1 MGSSRSLL
9 LLLVHVFLLTIPV
22 RSQRTKT
29 EFIFRGG
36 EVTGVAQKC
45 KCSFLQHMYRLCD
58 KPYKLQRRRLWVHLY
73 AISDPGQYMGLLN
86 NITDATQISSYV
98 SARSLSSRPREANGL
113 DAKRGGLML
122 NKKSVFGFVQKMPTK
137 KIQAMVDVSITNE
150 NPRNHVFAVDFDTVQ
165 GFEDSY
171 HRMGNHV
178 GVNFNS
184 LQSDFEG
191 PVLFYKREQK
201 EELLLQT
208 GEPVKADIL
217 YDGNTKLLNITVYLA
232 EMTPSPVRPMISRP
246 VPKLSRIIEEEMYV
260 VITAATGNGERS
272 SAHYIM
278 GWSFSSGG
286 EHPVAAKLNLSDL
299 PHPPTNT
306 SEKSAYSSKEIGL
319 IVAISAVTLIFI
331 ALLVYFFIYKKRG
344 ETLEDWEVNH
354 PHRMRYKEL
363 HSATDGF
370 SEERIIG
377 SGGFGTVFRG
387 SLSSSL
393 SDRIAVKKI
402 TEGSEQGI
410 REFVAEI
417 EGLGRL
423 SHKCW
428 ES

>member
-1 MGSSRSLL
+1 
-9 LLLVHVFLLTIPV
+9 
-22 RSQRTKT
+22 
-29 EFIFRGG
+29 
-36 EVTGVAQKC
+36 
-45 KCSFLQHMYRLCD
+45 
-58 KPYKLQRRRLWVHLY
+58 
-73 AISDPGQYMGLLN
+73 
-86 NITDATQISSYV
+86 
-98 SARSLSSRPREANGL
+98 
-113 DAKRGGLML
+113 
-122 NKKSVFGFVQKMPTK
+122 
-137 KIQAMVDVSITNE
+137 
-150 NPRNHVFAVDFDTVQ
+150 
-165 GFEDSY
+165 
-171 HRMGNHV
+171 MGNHV

-191 PVLFYKREQK
+191 HVLFYKREQK

-246 VPKLSRIIEEEMYV
+246 VPKLSKIIEEEMYV
-260 VITAATGNGERS
+260 GFTAATGNGERS

-299 PHPPTNT
+299 LHPPTNT

-331 ALLVYFFIYKKRG
+331 VLLVYFFIYKKRG

-377 SGGFGTVFRG
+377 YGGFGTVFRG
-387 SLSSSL
+387 SLSTSL

-417 EGLGRL
+417 ESLGRL

>member
-29 EFIFRGG
+29 DVRSFNTCIVFAINPTSSKEGG
-36 EVTGVAQKC
+36 YGFTFTLSTIPDNRE
-45 KCSFLQHMYRLCD
+45 
-58 KPYKLQRRRLWVHLY
+58 KL
-73 AISDPGQYMGLLN
+73 MGLMQN
-86 NITDATQISSYV
+86 
-98 SARSLSSRPREANGL
+98 
-113 DAKRGGLML
+113 
-122 NKKSVFGFVQKMPTK
+122 
-137 KIQAMVDVSITNE
+137 DVSITNE

-165 GFEDSY
+165 GFEDGY

-217 YDGNTKLLNITVYLA
+217 YDGNTKLMNITVYLA

-260 VITAATGNGERS
+260 GFTAATGNGERS

-286 EHPVAAKLNLSDL
+286 EHPVAAKFNLSDL

-306 SEKSAYSSKEIGL
+306 SEKSTYSSKEIGL

-331 ALLVYFFIYKKRG
+331 ALLVYFFIYKKQG

-354 PHRMRYKEL
+354 PP
-363 HSATDGF
+363 
-370 SEERIIG
+370 
-377 SGGFGTVFRG
+377 
-387 SLSSSL
+387 
-393 SDRIAVKKI
+393 
-402 TEGSEQGI
+402 TE
-410 REFVAEI
+410 
-417 EGLGRL
+417 
-423 SHKCW
+423 
-428 ES
+428 

>member
-1 MGSSRSLL
+1 MGSSRSVL

-29 EFIFRGG
+29 DICIVFAINPTSSKEGG
-36 EVTGVAQKC
+36 YGFTFTL
-45 KCSFLQHMYRLCD
+45 SPI
-58 KPYKLQRRRLWVHLY
+58 PYRRR
-73 AISDPGQYMGLLN
+73 AGSGQYMGLLN
-86 NITDATQISSYV
+86 NITS
-98 SARSLSSRPREANGL
+98 G
-113 DAKRGGLML
+113 
-122 NKKSVFGFVQKMPTK
+122 
-137 KIQAMVDVSITNE
+137 
-150 NPRNHVFAVDFDTVQ
+150 NPRNHVFAVEFDTVQ
-165 GFEDSY
+165 GFKDGS
-171 HRMGNHV
+171 HRMENHV
-178 GVNFNS
+178 GINFNS

-191 PVLFYKREQK
+191 PVMFYKREQK

-217 YDGNTKLLNITVYLA
+217 YDGNTKLLNITVYPA

-260 VITAATGNGERS
+260 GFTAATGKGERS

-286 EHPVAAKLNLSDL
+286 EHPVATKLNLSDL
-299 PHPPTNT
+299 PRPPTNT

-319 IVAISAVTLIFI
+319 IVAVSAVTLILN
-331 ALLVYFFIYKKRG
+331 ALLAYFFIYKKRG

-393 SDRIAVKKI
+393 IRCRDREPRKI
-402 TEGSEQGI
+402 
-410 REFVAEI
+410 
-417 EGLGRL
+417 
-423 SHKCW
+423 KP
-428 ES
+428 

>member
-1 MGSSRSLL
+1 MEADATVQPNGLL
-9 LLLVHVFLLTIPV
+9 RLTDQKPNTIGTTLYRKAVRLLESHRNASV
-22 RSQRTKT
+22 RSFSTCIVFAINPTSSK
-29 EFIFRGG
+29 EGG
-36 EVTGVAQKC
+36 YGFT
-45 KCSFLQHMYRLCD
+45 F
-58 KPYKLQRRRLWVHLY
+58 
-73 AISDPGQYMGLLN
+73 
-86 NITDATQISSYV
+86 T
-98 SARSLSSRPREANGL
+98 LSPIP
-113 DAKRGGLML
+113 D
-122 NKKSVFGFVQKMPTK
+122 
-137 KIQAMVDVSITNE
+137 IQDVSTTNE
-150 NPRNHVFAVDFDTVQ
+150 NPRNHVFAVGFDTVQ
-165 GFEDSY
+165 GFEDGY

-191 PVLFYKREQK
+191 HVLFYKREQK

-246 VPKLSRIIEEEMYV
+246 VPKLSKIIEEEMYV
-260 VITAATGNGERS
+260 GFTAATGNGERS

-299 PHPPTNT
+299 LHPPTNT

-331 ALLVYFFIYKKRG
+331 VLLVYFFIYKKRG

-377 SGGFGTVFRG
+377 YGGFGTVFRG
-387 SLSSSL
+387 SLSTSL

-417 EGLGRL
+417 ESLGRL